1 MRALRFLAL
10 MLTALTMGMAFC
22 HLLQMPAKL
31 AYSGP
36 QWLLL
41 QQTLYGN
48 YRALGALIDVGA
60 VACAL
65 ALTLAVR
72 ARHPALGWT
81 LFGTICLAGA
91 HAAWWA
97 GIVPL
102 NAQIAQLTPHVLP
115 PEWAEL
121 RLQWEYTH
129 AMRFALLAAALGAL
143 VLSVVVETPRRRA
156 NWFREPA

>member
-1 MRALRFLAL
+1 MRALRFITL

-31 AYSGP
+31 SYSGP

-48 YRALGALIDVGA
+48 FRALGALIDVAA

-65 ALTLAVR
+65 ALTVAVR

-81 LFGTICLAGA
+81 LFGAICLAGA

-97 GIVPL
+97 GVVPL
-102 NAQIAQLTPHVLP
+102 NAEIAQLAPHVLP
-115 PEWAEL
+115 PQWAEL

-129 AMRFALLAAALGAL
+129 ATRFALQAAALAGL
-143 VLSVVVETPRRRA
+143 VLSVLAETPSVPRA
-156 NWFREPA
+156 RP